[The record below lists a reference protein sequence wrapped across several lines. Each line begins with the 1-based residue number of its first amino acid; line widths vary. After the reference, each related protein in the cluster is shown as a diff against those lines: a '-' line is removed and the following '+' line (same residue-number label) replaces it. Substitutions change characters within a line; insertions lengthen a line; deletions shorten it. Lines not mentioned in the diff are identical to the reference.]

1 MKRKRQSRPD
11 LANILS
17 SLKDFQRDTV
27 QYVFKRMYTDAD
39 SVSRFLIADEVG
51 LGKTLVARG
60 VIASAVDY
68 LWDKNVKRIDVV
80 YICSNQEIAQQNIDR
95 LNITQDRTFQHAS
108 RATLLPITIHELKG
122 NRLNFVSLTPGTS
135 FNLSSQGGWVWERVV
150 LYYLLR
156 DAWQI
161 SNSTLGNILRHGV
174 RKDIWR
180 RRLHEFRR
188 SQKIDRDLKK
198 SFLEAVKSQPELRD
212 RYEVLAVQ
220 IGARRVHVRDE
231 LQRAQ
236 SAFIRDLRRLLA
248 RSSLSA
254 LQPDLIILDEFQ
266 RFKYLLD
273 EDNEFA
279 LLAQEL
285 FNYRDRT
292 GRPAKVL
299 LLSATPY
306 KMYTLQHEDENHY
319 EDFLRTASFLLSG
332 QPGAVEGLKKDI
344 GQYRKIFLEWRNL
357 SGDHQRLMETKQN
370 MESILRKV
378 MVRTERLAASADRN
392 GMLEETVG
400 SENKLSP
407 EDLVA
412 FAHLDRVA
420 QFLKVENQV
429 EYWKSSAYPLNLM
442 DEYKIK
448 QQFHKVVKEASHH
461 DLYELLENSEHYLL
475 HWSDIQ
481 KYHRIDAGNARLR
494 SLIEQSVGT
503 GNWKL
508 LWLPPS
514 LPYYQ
519 PEGPYKGLSP
529 YGLTK
534 TLIFSSWQIVPKM
547 IAALLSFEAEREIM
561 GLEKRDFPYDE
572 LLQERKPLL
581 RFSIS
586 RGRLENLSNFTLL
599 YPCLTL
605 ARDFDPLQ
613 LALSANSELSSA
625 ELLKMIRERLQE
637 RWNKALQSIAL
648 LRGGRVDERWYWYA
662 PIILDHAFY
671 RKEVKSWLLNSN
683 KSVDWRLMLAANSKE
698 DNTDQSAFTEHVRN
712 IEDTFAF
719 ATELELGRPP
729 DDLLDVLALM
739 AVASPAVTAL
749 RSILRITGANKV
761 SPEALA
767 AAAQAGMGF
776 RSLFNQPDAISL
788 LQSLAK
794 SYPKSDQ
801 VYWRAIL
808 TYCMHGN
815 LQAVLDEYVHILR
828 ESLGI
833 MGHTPEAA
841 SLKLGSTLRQA
852 LSIRSPNLRVDEIKL
867 HRTTRSVSIHEHSLR
882 CRYAMR
888 FGGEKLTTLED
899 GTRDTE
905 VRVAFNS
912 PFRPFVLASTSVGQE
927 GLDFHQYCHRV
938 MHWNLPANPVDLEQ
952 REGRVHR
959 YKGHVIRRNLAHCY
973 SFRSIKPNDQQLIDP
988 WDTLFEL
995 AREGRSTSSELEPYW
1010 IFDKGPY
1017 RIERQLPILPLSR
1030 EVDRIKQLKDALVAY
1045 RSVIGQPRQQ
1055 ELMETLMAR
1064 LSPEDLK
1071 NMANEFSINL
1081 NPPKSIDKSEQRFVE

>member
-17 SLKDFQRDTV
+17 GLKDFQRDTV

-60 VIASAVDY
+60 MIASAVDY
-68 LWDKNVKRIDVV
+68 LWDKDVKRIDVV

-156 DAWQI
+156 DAWQV

-174 RKDIWR
+174 RKDIWQRRLNDFR
-180 RRLHEFRR
+180 RR
-188 SQKIDRDLKK
+188 QKIDGDLKK
-198 SFLEAVKSQPELRD
+198 SFLEVVKSQPELRD
-212 RYEVLAVQ
+212 RYEVLAAQ
-220 IGARRVHVRDE
+220 IGARRVHVKDE

-306 KMYTLQHEDENHY
+306 KMYTLQHEEENHY

-344 GQYRKIFLEWRNL
+344 GHYRKIFLEWRNQ

-392 GMLEETVG
+392 GMLEETVN

-448 QQFHKVVKEASHH
+448 QQFHKAVKESSHP
-461 DLYELLENSEHYLL
+461 DLYELLEKGENHLL
-475 HWSDIQ
+475 HWGDIQ
-481 KYHRIDAGNARLR
+481 KYRRIDAGNARLR
-494 SLIEQSVGT
+494 SLIERSVGT
-503 GNWKL
+503 GNWKF

-519 PEGPYKGLSP
+519 PEGPYKVLSP
-529 YGLTK
+529 DGLTK

-547 IAALLSFEAEREIM
+547 IATLLSYEAEREVM
-561 GLEKRDFPYDE
+561 GLDEHKFRYDE
-572 LLQERKPLL
+572 LLQERKAAL
-581 RFSIS
+581 RFSVS
-586 RGRLENLSNFTLL
+586 RGRPENLSNFTLL

-605 ARDFDPLQ
+605 AQDFDPL
-613 LALSANSELSSA
+613 AVATSADHELSST
-625 ELLKMIRERLQE
+625 EVLEMIKQQLQE
-637 RWNKALQSIAL
+637 RWNKAIRSLSIAKT
-648 LRGGRVDERWYWYA
+648 GRVDESWYWYA

-671 RKEVKSWLLNSN
+671 KKEVDSWLLNPN
-683 KSVDWRLMLAANSKE
+683 KSTNWQLMLATGSKD
-698 DNTDQSAFTEHVRN
+698 DNVDQSAFAEHVRDL
-712 IEDTFAF
+712 EVAF
-719 ATELELGRPP
+719 ILAPDLELGRPP

-739 AVASPAVTAL
+739 TLASPAITAL
-749 RSILRITGANKV
+749 RSILRITHAKRV
-761 SPEALA
+761 PPEALG

-794 SYPKSDQ
+794 NYPKSDQ
-801 VYWRAIL
+801 VYWRAVL

-841 SLKLGSTLRQA
+841 SPKLGSTLRQA
-852 LSIRSPNLRVDEIKL
+852 LSIRSPNLRFDEIKL
-867 HRTTRSVSIHEHSLR
+867 HRASRAVSINEHGLR

-899 GTRDTE
+899 GTRDTD

-927 GLDFHQYCHRV
+927 GLDFHQYCHKIL
-938 MHWNLPANPVDLEQ
+938 HWNLPHNPVDLEQ
-952 REGRVHR
+952 REGRIHR
-959 YKGHVIRRNLAHCY
+959 YKGHVIRRNLANHY
-973 SFRSIKPNDQQLIDP
+973 SLKFIRSEDRQLIDP

-995 AREGRSTSSELEPYW
+995 ARKNRSTSSELEPFW

-1017 RIERQLPILPLSR
+1017 RIERQLSILPLSR
-1030 EVDRIKQLKDALVAY
+1030 EVDRIKHLKDALVAY

-1055 ELMETLMAR
+1055 ELMESLMKR
-1064 LSPEDLK
+1064 LSPEDLM
-1071 NMANEFSINL
+1071 NMANNFSIDL
-1081 NPPKSIDKSEQRFVE
+1081 NPPKSTLD